1 MNVHGESRW
10 QAITVRG
17 VLLWSCLLLVAA
29 WATMSLR
36 SSSPATADPEA
47 LLLPV
52 LEEEHRILSSTLA
65 DVERDLAGAW
75 YVLDWMDEERIAG
88 SAGLIDSIRDLL
100 EFPAPRL
107 GFHTVAEGAMDGS
120 AEWRRYVVEGEGL
133 RSIPPA
139 HEAFLAG
146 LESRITRGAWLHLW
160 QLAEPG
166 TYPVDYRETVR
177 TLANGGFQ
185 AETRGLI
192 RALRQRKNLILAL
205 VAMNERLQAQAGAV
219 NGLAEE

>member
-1 MNVHGESRW
+1 MDVHAESRW

-36 SSSPATADPEA
+36 PPSAAAPPPES
-47 LLLPV
+47 LLLPI
-52 LEEEHRILSSTLA
+52 LEEEHRILSSALA

-75 YVLDWMDEERIAG
+75 YVLDWMEEERIAG

-107 GFHTVAEGAMDGS
+107 GFHTVAEEAVDGS
-120 AEWRRYVVEGEGL
+120 AEWRRYVVEGEEL
-133 RSIPPA
+133 RVIPPA

-146 LESRITRGAWLHLW
+146 LESRVARGAWLHLW

-177 TLANGGFQ
+177 TLANDGFQ

-192 RALRQRKNLILAL
+192 RALRQRKNLMLAL
-205 VAMNERLQAQAGAV
+205 VSMNERLQAQAGAIH
-219 NGLAEE
+219 GLAEE

>member
-1 MNVHGESRW
+1 MDTHVGGRW
-10 QAITVRG
+10 GAITARG

-29 WATMSLR
+29 WATMALR
-36 SSSPATADPEA
+36 PPTSPASSPASP
-47 LLLPV
+47 LLPI
-52 LEEEHRILSSTLA
+52 LQEEHQILSSALA
-65 DVERDLAGAW
+65 EVERDLAAAW
-75 YVLDWMDEERIAG
+75 YVLDWMDEERDAG

-100 EFPAPRL
+100 EFPAPTL
-107 GFHTVAEGAMDGS
+107 GFETPPEGAIGGS
-120 AEWRRYVVEGEGL
+120 PEWRRYAVEAGDLRVVP
-133 RSIPPA
+133 SA

-146 LESRITRGAWLHLW
+146 LESRVSRGAWLHLW

-192 RALRQRKNLILAL
+192 RALRHRKNLILAGM
-205 VAMNERLQAQAGAV
+205 AMNERLQAQASAAT
-219 NGLAEE
+219 GLAEE